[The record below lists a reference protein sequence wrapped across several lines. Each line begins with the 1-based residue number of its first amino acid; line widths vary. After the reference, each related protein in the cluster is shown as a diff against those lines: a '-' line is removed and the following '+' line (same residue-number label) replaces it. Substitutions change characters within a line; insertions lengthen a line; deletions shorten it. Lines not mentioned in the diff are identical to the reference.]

1 MNWGSVVDVTG
12 SLRPVGGGVPSRPPL
27 TVITAE
33 QWLLNL
39 RGGRLPAPSLPDRL
53 SSGRVLLSAPPWALP
68 SALRYSHP
76 RAAPLGLFLVLL
88 PTILFTSRDRETHP
102 CLASDTLL
110 RARPLSAR
118 PCTVR

>member
-39 RGGRLPAPSLPDRL
+39 RGGRLPAPSLADRL
-53 SSGRVLLSAPPWALP
+53 SSAPCAALSPAPGP
-68 SALRYSHP
+68 SPQLCVTP
-76 RAAPLGLFLVLL
+76 TLV
-88 PTILFTSRDRETHP
+88 P
-102 CLASDTLL
+102 
-110 RARPLSAR
+110 PLSVYSLSCFQ
-118 PCTVR
+118 PFSSPPGTGKHIPV